1 MNNRLT
7 VTAPVPQAG
16 AARLSTDPAAAA
28 HAPAGPGQT
37 QSTPASA
44 PAGGARSAGQVV
56 VVVLADISTGARAWG
71 WSRLVLQR
79 WPLRGISG
87 LRFAK
92 VLGSGHEG
100 GFGLRPSGSR
110 QGLFLVFD
118 QESDARQFVDGSP
131 VLAGYRAHAQ
141 ELCVAILRAC
151 SSKGSWSGAQIAV
164 TADAP
169 TQGPIVSLTRA
180 SIRPSRAWQFWRAQP
195 ATEVALRQAPGVLM
209 ATGVGEAPLLRQA
222 TFTLWRDVAAM
233 DAYAR
238 SGAHGEAIRAAY
250 AGQYFSETMFVRM
263 VPLAITG
270 DWRGAHLG

>member
-1 MNNRLT
+1 MIPGQT
-7 VTAPVPQAG
+7 SAAPVPKAAAPKRLASPVAAPQVSEARGRTAVAAG
-16 AARLSTDPAAAA
+16 ASSQDGLGL
-28 HAPAGPGQT
+28 AG
-37 QSTPASA
+37 
-44 PAGGARSAGQVV
+44 RVV
-56 VVVLADISTGARAWG
+56 VVVLADMAAGSRGWG

-87 LRFAK
+87 LRFSK
-92 VLGSGHEG
+92 VLGSGHGG

-118 QESDARQFVDGSP
+118 EEAEARQFVDSSP

-164 TADAP
+164 TADMP
-169 TQGPIVSLTRA
+169 TKGPIASLTRA
-180 SIRPSRAWQFWRAQP
+180 SIRPSRAWRFWRAQP
-195 ATEVALRQAPGVLM
+195 GTEVALRQAPGVLM

-222 TFTLWRDVAAM
+222 TFTLWRDAAAM

-250 AGQYFSETMFVRM
+250 GGHYFSETMFLRL

-270 DWRGAHLG
+270 DWRGAHFG

>member
-1 MNNRLT
+1 M
-7 VTAPVPQAG
+7 PHAG

-28 HAPAGPGQT
+28 HAPASPGQT
-37 QSTPASA
+37 PSAPASA
-44 PAGGARSAGQVV
+44 SASAGGARSAGQVV
-56 VVVLADISTGARAWG
+56 VVVLADISVGARAWG

-92 VLGSGHEG
+92 VLGGGHEG

-151 SSKGSWSGAQIAV
+151 SSKGSWSGTQIAV

-180 SIRPSRAWQFWRAQP
+180 SIRPSRAWRFWRAQP

-238 SGAHGEAIRAAY
+238 SGAHGQAIRAAY
-250 AGQYFSETMFVRM
+250 AGRYFSETMFLRL